1 MKLCHETERLCI
13 SLKMI
18 EVLFHLR
25 TQYHIGKDL
34 GYRSSL
40 KSDLTEIPFKPFPD
54 RSLPKMSKRRISNI
68 MDQARTFQNMTD
80 IFFHLHREPGIFT
93 VFQNIFTDILSQ

>member
-18 EVLFHLR
+18 QVFPHLF
-25 TQYHIGKDL
+25 GKDL